1 MCGECA
7 ILREHYP
14 RDPEVRLVRVRLFF
28 PSCIYCGARYIQW
41 IQRKSGRPA
50 EARKRECRRVLE
62 RWKAHYHDEAEL
74 RALAKSPTWAVEPA
88 PDAIAAGKARRGD
101 VAGVEIYAEAV

>member
-1 MCGECA
+1 M
-7 ILREHYP
+7 
-14 RDPEVRLVRVRLFF
+14 
-28 PSCIYCGARYIQW
+28 
-41 IQRKSGRPA
+41 PA

-88 PDAIAAGKARRGD
+88 LVKGKQ
-101 VAGVEIYAEAV
+101 